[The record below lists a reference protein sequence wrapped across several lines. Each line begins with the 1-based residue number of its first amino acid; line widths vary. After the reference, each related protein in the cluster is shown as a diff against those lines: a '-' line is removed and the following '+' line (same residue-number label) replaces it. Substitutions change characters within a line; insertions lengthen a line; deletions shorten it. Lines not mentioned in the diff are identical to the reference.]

1 MNPKTL
7 KGQRKIRM
15 TSKKIKIRGNKV
27 AEKKIDASC
36 NDPGCGCGN

>member
-1 MNPKTL
+1 MNSKTL
-7 KGQRKIRM
+7 KGQRKIRI
-15 TSKKIKIRGNKV
+15 TPKKIRRKKV

>member
-7 KGQRKIRM
+7 KGQRKIRT
-15 TSKKIKIRGNKV
+15 TSKKIRGKKV